1 MATLKSSRQL
11 ADEAQILATSFEY
24 VRYRDMVYVPVD
36 YETGIDNPIP
46 APERKAWVPLSHKD
60 MQLKAL
66 QQFDTMFSDPRELG
80 NFYYRVW
87 QMSQL
92 SSDDSP
98 DRLLVKTSA
107 GLRVLTNEGQLVE
120 PDGTFI
126 PNMLKPLLNEDKAAK
141 EEVLRIVTEWTG
153 GVESEATSL
162 LRHLATAL
170 SPGWSAGK
178 YVLLIGGGRN
188 GKSVLMQMLSNLFG
202 KHNCSNVTRQEISE
216 ASQTLFDLNGSLLN
230 VVYDGPETFLKDSGR
245 EKSLITG
252 EEVWLRKLYQSTGTM
267 VQTNAL
273 FIEGLNNEPRSKDKS
288 SALQARLVRFW
299 FPNRYVDDPVFLK
312 RMLSEPVLGAFLS
325 LLIDHFVKEHETSV
339 MLAPTQ
345 RSLELQ
351 LEHMEENS
359 LAMQFI
365 MHVDDTDPLG
375 AESLIGMSMDDLC
388 AAFTAWRLSAND
400 LTAWDPHSIQRM
412 FRPVIDTE
420 RRSTRVNGQPR
431 KKRFITKFSRDAENL
446 LAMQKE
452 DEDADATAVVDD

>member
-1 MATLKSSRQL
+1 MATLKTSKQL
-11 ADEAQILATSFEY
+11 ADEAQTLASSFEY
-24 VRYRDMVYVPVD
+24 VRYRDVVYTPVD
-36 YETGIDNPIP
+36 YETGADDPIP
-46 APERKAWVPLSHKD
+46 APERKAWVPLSLKD

-66 QQFDTMFSDPRELG
+66 RQFDTMFSDPRELG

-87 QMSQL
+87 QMSEL
-92 SSDDSP
+92 TSDDSP
-98 DRLLVKTSA
+98 SQLLIKTVQ
-107 GLRVLTNEGQLVE
+107 GLRVMNFDGTLAK
-120 PDGTFI
+120 PDGMFI

-141 EEVLRIVTEWTG
+141 EELLQIVTEWVG
-153 GVESEATSL
+153 GSETEASSL

-170 SPGWSAGK
+170 SPHWSAGK

-188 GKSVLMQMLSNLFG
+188 GKSVLMQMLSSLFG

-299 FPNRYVDDPVFLK
+299 FPNRYVDDPTFLK

-325 LLIDHFVKEHETSV
+325 LLLDHFVQEHETSV

-345 RSLELQ
+345 RSRELQ

-365 MHVDDTDPLG
+365 MHVDDTDPFG
-375 AESLIGMSMDDLC
+375 ADSLIGMSMEDLC

-420 RRSTRVNGQPR
+420 RRSTRINGQPR
-431 KKRFITKFSRDAENL
+431 KKRFVTKFSQDAVNL

-452 DEDADATAVVDD
+452 EEDAGIAAMVED